1 MPCNAKSADEQKQLT
16 ASMSGQKKQT
26 DLNIGENGVFQ
37 SEPACGII
45 NAEALIIFDLT
56 PFFSPLARQPKNMA
70 NYTISP
76 LALWYNL
83 LDFRAADEARKE
95 Q

>member
-1 MPCNAKSADEQKQLT
+1 
-16 ASMSGQKKQT
+16 MSGQKKQT

-45 NAEALIIFDLT
+45 SAEALIIFDLT

-76 LALWYNL
+76 SAIWYNKK
-83 LDFRAADEARKE
+83 RKE
-95 Q
+95 YPMNTAEDE